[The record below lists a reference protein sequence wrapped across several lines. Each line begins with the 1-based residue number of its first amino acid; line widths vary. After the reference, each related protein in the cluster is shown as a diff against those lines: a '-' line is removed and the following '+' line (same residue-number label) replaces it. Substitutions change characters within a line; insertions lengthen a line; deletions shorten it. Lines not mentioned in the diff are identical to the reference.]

1 MPLKHRRD
9 HGAPLLGQR
18 EARLSHDLLERLFA
32 GLPGFGCHNEIATP
46 HALTHGVLILSL
58 GGQVAHDLVGSPNA
72 LLNGAAL
79 PIFAI
84 TVGVL
89 GIVARD
95 LRPRPAMML
104 GATASAAGMGLLAV
118 SVAWQ
123 GLAIFLAAT
132 AMSGAGYS
140 LLFLGGLASI
150 NGAVP
155 TEHRGGV
162 LSALYLCAY
171 LSLGVVAFVL
181 GIVATQR
188 GLGLAV
194 DLRAAVITLLSL
206 GTIGLLATQQL
217 HGRVAAL

>member
-1 MPLKHRRD
+1 LRP
-9 HGAPLLGQR
+9 AFWP
-18 EARLSHDLLERLFA
+18 AS
-32 GLPGFGCHNEIATP
+32 IAVTTA
-46 HALTHGVLILSL
+46 HTYDVLILSL

-79 PIFAI
+79 SIFAV

-95 LRPRPAMML
+95 LPPRPAMML
-104 GATASAAGMGLLAV
+104 AATASAVGVGLLAF

-150 NGAVP
+150 NGAVL

-162 LSALYLCAY
+162 LSSLYLCAY
-171 LSLGVVAFVL
+171 E
-181 GIVATQR
+181 R
-188 GLGLAV
+188 GRIC
-194 DLRAAVITLLSL
+194 DD
-206 GTIGLLATQQL
+206 
-217 HGRVAAL
+217 RV